1 MFFRKNNKT
10 EEIDFKS
17 MTPIEAVTYLFV
29 YVMLSDNQSSYE
41 EKESWKE
48 SIQKLFPDHL
58 ESRTENFFSEAF
70 VKINQF
76 EKNKKEL
83 LLDKICDS
91 VNNILDRD
99 KVQKLGPLINNL
111 IESDG
116 IAMSSEINTV
126 EIIKKNL
133 NIDLG
138 PENYG

>member
-1 MFFRKNNKT
+1 M
-10 EEIDFKS
+10 S
-17 MTPIEAVTYLFV
+17 PIEAVTYLFV

-41 EKESWKE
+41 EKESWKK

-99 KVQKLGPLINNL
+99 KVQELGPLVDNL

-116 IAMSSEINTV
+116 IVMSSEINTA

-138 PENYG
+138 SDNYG

>member
-1 MFFRKNNKT
+1 M
-10 EEIDFKS
+10 S
-17 MTPIEAVTYLFV
+17 PIEAVTYLFV

-48 SIQKLFPDHL
+48 SIQKLFPDQL

-99 KVQKLGPLINNL
+99 KVQKLGPLIDNL

-116 IAMSSEINTV
+116 IAMSSEINTA

-138 PENYG
+138 SDNYG